1 MIDIQFSIDGLKTGD
16 SRYDFGVENDI
27 SKFYRVMVDRLNDL
41 NIQLPQQM
49 KDNYP
54 DIEFP
59 SMVDIQILMV
69 DNKEL
74 FKDYFNDTSVS
85 KTLGFFNLT
94 NSQHILGKTDIPND
108 FIVVIESDLNY
119 FNHIHEKYSKSLKVT
134 KEEMLSLYCIT
145 LTHEI
150 THALE
155 FIENSGGL
163 TPLQVET
170 LFKQKLFEYDVDKCS
185 TGYGYHNYQKDY
197 IGIDE
202 KDADSIYTIMEDRVE
217 AKGRKLYQQLN
228 ISDNELSAVF
238 TKPSI
243 KKKSTLNN
251 LQ

>member
-85 KTLGFFNLT
+85 KTLGFL
-94 NSQHILGKTDIPND
+94 I
-108 FIVVIESDLNY
+108 
-119 FNHIHEKYSKSLKVT
+119 
-134 KEEMLSLYCIT
+134 
-145 LTHEI
+145 
-150 THALE
+150 
-155 FIENSGGL
+155 
-163 TPLQVET
+163 
-170 LFKQKLFEYDVDKCS
+170 
-185 TGYGYHNYQKDY
+185 
-197 IGIDE
+197 
-202 KDADSIYTIMEDRVE
+202 
-217 AKGRKLYQQLN
+217 
-228 ISDNELSAVF
+228 
-238 TKPSI
+238 
-243 KKKSTLNN
+243 
-251 LQ
+251 

>member
-1 MIDIQFSIDGLKTGD
+1 MIDIKFSIDGLKTGD
-16 SRYDFGVENDI
+16 SRYDFNGENDI
-27 SKFYRVMVDRLNDL
+27 SKFYRVMVDRLNAL

-49 KDNYP
+49 KDKYP
-54 DIEFP
+54 DIAFP
-59 SMVDIQILMV
+59 SKVDVKILMV

-74 FKDYFNDTSVS
+74 FHEYFETDA
-85 KTLGFFNLT
+85 KKMLGLFNLE
-94 NSQHILGKTDIPND
+94 NSGHILGKTDIPND
-108 FIVVIESDLNY
+108 FIVVIEADLNY

-163 TPLQVET
+163 TPLKVET
-170 LFKQKLFEYDVDKCS
+170 LFKEKLFEYDVDKCS
-185 TGYGYHNYQKDY
+185 TGYGYPHYQKDY

-202 KDADSIYTIMEDRVE
+202 KDDDTIYAIMEDRVE

-228 ISDNELSAVF
+228 ISDNELNAVF
-238 TKPSI
+238 TTPAI
-243 KKKSTLNN
+243 NKKSTLNK

>member
-16 SRYDFGVENDI
+16 SRYDFGAENDI
-27 SKFYRVMVDRLNDL
+27 SKFYKVMVDRLNAL
-41 NIQLPQQM
+41 NVRLPQQM
-49 KDNYP
+49 KDKYP

-59 SMVDIQILMV
+59 SSVDVKILMV

-74 FKDYFNDTSVS
+74 FHEYFENDA
-85 KTLGFFNLT
+85 KKMLGLFNLT
-94 NSQHILGKTDIPND
+94 NSKHILGKTDIPND
-108 FIVVIESDLNY
+108 FIVVIEADLNY

-134 KEEMLSLYCIT
+134 KEEMLSLYSIT

-170 LFKQKLFEYDVDKCS
+170 LFNEKLFEYDVDKCS
-185 TGYGYHNYQKDY
+185 TGYGYPQYEKNY

-202 KDADSIYTIMEDRVE
+202 NDDDTIYAIMEDRVE
-217 AKGRKLYQQLN
+217 AKGRKLYQKLDV
-228 ISDNELSAVF
+228 SDKELSAVF
-238 TKPSI
+238 TKPTVN
-243 KKKSTLNN
+243 KKTKLSKLS
-251 LQ
+251 